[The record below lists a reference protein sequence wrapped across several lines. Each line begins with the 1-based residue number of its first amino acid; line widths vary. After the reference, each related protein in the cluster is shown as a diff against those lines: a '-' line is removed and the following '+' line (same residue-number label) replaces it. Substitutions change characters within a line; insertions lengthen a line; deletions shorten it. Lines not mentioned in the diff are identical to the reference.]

1 MHQVS
6 LGLFREIDFA
16 LFLWQER
23 LLYNYY
29 VVVTITRGLRSV
41 MDSVLVCQAKDPEF
55 APH

>member
-41 MDSVLVCQAKDPEF
+41 MDSVLLCQAKGPGFE
-55 APH
+55 AY